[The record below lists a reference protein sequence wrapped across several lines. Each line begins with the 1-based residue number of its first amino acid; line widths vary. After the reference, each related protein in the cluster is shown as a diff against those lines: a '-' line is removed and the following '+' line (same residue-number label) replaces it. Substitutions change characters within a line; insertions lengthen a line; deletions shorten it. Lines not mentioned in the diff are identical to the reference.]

1 MISQYLRH
9 LCQKALKKKVKEI
22 VNTVFV
28 GDSRDVLKDYPD
40 KCVDLCVTSP
50 PYWGLR
56 DYGVDNQIGL
66 ELERDEYIGELVSVF
81 DDVHRILKDDGT
93 MFLNLGDSYSGST
106 GRSGGI
112 SEINSKARQLKT
124 GSYKDLRPAKV
135 AGVPPQSLMQIP
147 SRVAIAL
154 QDSSGWIIRSKII
167 WSKTNPMP
175 ESVDN
180 RPSKSHET
188 IFFLSKIPTGYYYNQ
203 EVLSEPA
210 KNQNSGY
217 SWLQRK
223 LHGEPSRHG
232 LDGAAASGAGGFRT
246 GERRN
251 MRTVIT
257 LPTNSYKGA
266 HFATFP
272 PKLISP
278 FIKGCSRKGGIVLD
292 PFMGSGTVAEV
303 SKKLGRLYTGV
314 ELNKEYHKLI
324 NERTSQMEMFI

>member
-1 MISQYLRH
+1 M
-9 LCQKALKKKVKEI
+9 
-22 VNTVFV
+22 
-28 GDSRDVLKDYPD
+28 
-40 KCVDLCVTSP
+40 
-50 PYWGLR
+50 
-56 DYGVDNQIGL
+56 GL
-66 ELERDEYIGELVSVF
+66 ELEMHEYIGELVGVL
-81 DDVHRILKDDGT
+81 DEVKRILKDDGT
-93 MFLNLGDSYSGST
+93 LWLNLGDSYSGST

-112 SEINSKARQLKT
+112 SEINSIDRQLKT
-124 GSYKDLRPAKV
+124 GAYKDLRPAKV
-135 AGVPPQSLMQIP
+135 DGVPSQSLMLIP
-147 SRVAIAL
+147 HRVAIAL
-154 QDSSGWIIRSKII
+154 QDSRDWRIRAELI

-180 RPSKSHET
+180 RPTKSHET

-203 EVLSEPA
+203 EVMSEPA
-210 KNQNSGY
+210 KNPNSGDP
-217 SWLQRK
+217 WWQRK
-223 LHGEPSRHG
+223 LYGETSRHG
-232 LDGAAASGAGGFRT
+232 LDGAAASGAGNFHT
-246 GERRN
+246 GARRN
-251 MRTVIT
+251 MHTVIT

-314 ELNKEYHKLI
+314 ELNEEYHKLI

>member
-1 MISQYLRH
+1 MISQYRH
-9 LCQKALKKKVKEI
+9 PHYQKALKKKVKEI

-40 KCVDLCVTSP
+40 KCVDLCITSP

-81 DDVHRILKDDGT
+81 DEVHRILKDDGT

-124 GSYKDLRPAKV
+124 GAYKDLRPAKV
-135 AGVPPQSLMQIP
+135 AGVPPQSLLLIP
-147 SRVAIAL
+147 HRVAIAL
-154 QDSSGWIIRSKII
+154 QDSIGWIIRAELI

-232 LDGAAASGAGGFRT
+232 LDGAAASGAGNFHT

-278 FIKGCSRKGGIVLD
+278 FIKGCSREGSIVLD

-314 ELNKEYHKLI
+314 ELNEEYHKLI